1 MPSNCNVNLVFLDHC
16 SDMFDQREEK
26 VAKEK
31 EWRHRVI
38 ADLERNCDDMRAQ
51 IYG

>member
-31 EWRHRVI
+31 EWRHREI
-38 ADLERNCDDMRAQ
+38 ADLECLCDDTRAR
-51 IYG
+51 ING